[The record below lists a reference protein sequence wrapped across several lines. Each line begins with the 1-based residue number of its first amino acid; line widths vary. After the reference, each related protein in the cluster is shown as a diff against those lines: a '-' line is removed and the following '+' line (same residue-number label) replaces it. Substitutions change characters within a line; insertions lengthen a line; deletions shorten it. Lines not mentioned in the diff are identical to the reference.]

1 MKKIFSNKK
10 VMGTLAAVMAVA
22 LLLGGTFAW
31 RDISQNAQNVFKA
44 SSYEAELVDI
54 FTPPSNWEKDESINK
69 DVYVKNTG
77 SGDIFVRVN
86 FDDILKLAGASEQA
100 QNPYTAFTVN
110 GDGTADT
117 TSFSKFEWAMGNGL
131 IYDIADWN
139 GCTDAWYLD
148 ATTGWF
154 YWGNVLTSATQT
166 DKLLDAVK
174 LLTDVDKDFEYIIN
188 VNMHA
193 FSADQ
198 KGIEDLEDTDGG
210 SANVPDEVK
219 DMVNGIISNNDKA
232 VQKKADD
239 ARKAAEEIQAK
250 IDAGD
255 YDSDAS
261 AKTAAEKAVED
272 YNKAADK
279 YEEALTKTGDDKKA
293 VLEEADNLAAIA
305 RNNALIAEATI
316 DRANVSLPGNASF
329 EKNILGQYTNFIN
342 YLTKANEIRETNPT
356 NAMEIALIT
365 AYEDNADTTKIYCNK
380 YLENFYEYNSNVG
393 TDWSLEDLKDFRAV
407 STNMNKSYL
416 EMLIAQTNVNN
427 SYSDTEKEQIIDYIF
442 QGFDILDKR
451 FASYDHTT
459 GNTTPTSDFY
469 TSLHDTIRVIDNLK
483 GATIKSY
490 ERPLIIDETNL
501 VSYYPLDSAESGY
514 GISAYVNYAG
524 GVVAIPDSYNGKPI
538 TAINNGAIKVANA
551 TEVIIPDSITILGW
565 GALRINSGDPFK
577 LTFGANS
584 ELKTIDANAFQ
595 QNVFS
600 NEIVFPETV
609 NGIGSL
615 AFGNVVAPKMIFKN
629 VWLNKDAFKDAKI
642 DELIF
647 LSVPRGTAFADGDL
661 GTFTGKV
668 TIGTDT
674 TTYVNGV
681 AQP

>member
-1 MKKIFSNKK
+1 MQAAVYYKERYEQKGRVSMKKIFSNKK
-10 VMGTLAAVMAVA
+10 VMGTLAAVMAAA

-54 FTPPSNWEKDESINK
+54 FTPPSNWEKDENINK

-100 QNPYTAFTVN
+100 QNPYTAFNVN

-117 TSFSKFEWAMGNGL
+117 TSFSKFEWAMGSGL

-154 YWGNVLTSATQT
+154 YWGNVLNSGTQT

-219 DMVNGIISNNDKA
+219 DMVNGIVSNNDKA
-232 VQKKADD
+232 VQKKAED

-305 RNNALIAEATI
+305 NSYATSAESHQEASGLDSSSAKYFLVKDYAKSHDMLAEGLIKLSETTETDATEDYKKAIEAINSRIKEERDLVDRNAKGEELSTYVKMLGAINSTRYDVYMKRGNAKQDTLLPDYDQIISACSRALDYLDKAEAELKKETKTNKSAFYTSTAAYI
-316 DRANVSLPGNASF
+316 YSQHTLNDDIMVDETEYIALRKYTSGSF
-329 EKNILGQYTNFIN
+329 KDQY
-342 YLTKANEIRETNPT
+342 
-356 NAMEIALIT
+356 ALIT
-365 AYEDNADTTKIYCNK
+365 AAC
-380 YLENFYEYNSNVG
+380 
-393 TDWSLEDLKDFRAV
+393 
-407 STNMNKSYL
+407 
-416 EMLIAQTNVNN
+416 
-427 SYSDTEKEQIIDYIF
+427 
-442 QGFDILDKR
+442 
-451 FASYDHTT
+451 
-459 GNTTPTSDFY
+459 
-469 TSLHDTIRVIDNLK
+469 
-483 GATIKSY
+483 
-490 ERPLIIDETNL
+490 
-501 VSYYPLDSAESGY
+501 
-514 GISAYVNYAG
+514 
-524 GVVAIPDSYNGKPI
+524 
-538 TAINNGAIKVANA
+538 NA
-551 TEVIIPDSITILGW
+551 TSFTIPNEYKGINIVTTLSTLLQKNELIEDVIIPKGIIQLEG
-565 GALRINSGDPFK
+565 LRWCPNLKSV
-577 LTFGANS
+577 TFDAQSNVKTVKNFMNYNGIEYFIPTAI
-584 ELKTIDANAFQ
+584 KTITLPTTVTSLTNSFA
-595 QNVFS
+595 
-600 NEIVFPETV
+600 EMEGLTV
-609 NGIGSL
+609 N
-615 AFGNVVAPKMIFKN
+615 
-629 VWLNKDAFKDAKI
+629 
-642 DELIF
+642 
-647 LSVPRGTAFADGDL
+647 
-661 GTFTGKV
+661 
-668 TIGTDT
+668 
-674 TTYVNGV
+674 
-681 AQP
+681 